1 LNRLNVGPFVKAIAA
16 INLLLALLM
25 LVPAIWEPV
34 MIAGALFPA
43 RFFADSAAFQG
54 AGFMLPVW
62 LTPISSA
69 FLHGGILHVG
79 LNMMML
85 AIVAPNL
92 ERVLGEKNIIIL
104 YAVGIFA
111 AAAAQVAADTASMIP
126 VVGASGAIS
135 AVIAAHVTLF
145 PRERPKPLGPI
156 PGKWAHSLK
165 LLLGWTVLNLMLGFV
180 GPSIGVTV
188 AIWAHIGGF
197 AAGLALTWPL
207 LRFRYRN
214 A

>member
-1 LNRLNVGPFVKAIAA
+1 MNRLNVGPFVKAIAA
-16 INLLLALLM
+16 INLLLAVLM
-25 LVPAIWEPV
+25 LIPAIWEPV

-43 RFFADSAAFQG
+43 RFFVDSAAFQD

-85 AIVAPNL
+85 AIIAPNL
-92 ERVLGEKNIIIL
+92 ERVLGEKNIIFL

-111 AAAAQVAADTASMIP
+111 AAAAQVAADTSSMVP

-135 AVIAAHVTLF
+135 ALIAAHVTLF
-145 PRERPKPLGPI
+145 PSERPKPLGPI
-156 PGKWAHSLK
+156 PGKWAHALK
-165 LLLGWTVLNLMLGFV
+165 LLLGWTVLNLMLGIV
-180 GPSIGVTV
+180 GPSIGVTI

-197 AAGLALTWPL
+197 AAGQLLTWPL

>member
-1 LNRLNVGPFVKAIAA
+1 LNRLNVGPFVKTIAA

-25 LVPAIWEPV
+25 LVPAVWEQV

-43 RFFADSAAFQG
+43 RFFGDGAAFQG
-54 AGFMLPVW
+54 AGFLLPVW

-85 AIVAPNL
+85 AIIAPNL
-92 ERVLGEKNIIIL
+92 ERVLGEKNIAIL
-104 YAVGIFA
+104 YGAGICA
-111 AAAAQVAADTASMIP
+111 AAAAQVGADPSSMVP

-135 AVIAAHVTLF
+135 ALIAAHVTLF
-145 PRERPKPLGPI
+145 PRDRPQPIGPI
-156 PGKWAHSLK
+156 PGKWVHAIK
-165 LLLGWTVLNLMLGFV
+165 LLLGWAALNLLLGFV
-180 GPSIGVTV
+180 GPSIGIAI

-197 AAGLALTWPL
+197 VAGLVLTWPL
-207 LRFRYRN
+207 LSWRYRN

>member
-1 LNRLNVGPFVKAIAA
+1 MNRLNVGPFVKAIAA

-43 RFFADSAAFQG
+43 RFFADPAAFQG

-85 AIVAPNL
+85 AIIAPNL
-92 ERVLGEKNIIIL
+92 ERVLGEKNIVIL
-104 YAVGIFA
+104 YVVGMFA
-111 AAAAQVAADTASMIP
+111 AATAQVAADITSMVP

-135 AVIAAHVTLF
+135 ALIAAHVALF

-156 PGKWAHSLK
+156 PGKWAHALK
-165 LLLGWTVLNLMLGFV
+165 LLVGWSALNLMLGFV
-180 GPSIGVTV
+180 GPSIGVTI

-197 AAGLALTWPL
+197 AAGLMLTWPL
-207 LRFRYRN
+207 LRYRYRN